1 MEFSSLPRLVQEM
14 GGYEDVAIDQ
24 FGRELP
30 ICDLAEGFIPEAT
43 QRAIGILRSSAMQTG
58 MVPALHKVGF
68 EKVKIPKDIYA
79 R

>member
-1 MEFSSLPRLVQEM
+1 M
-14 GGYEDVAIDQ
+14 GGYEDVVIDQ

-30 ICDLAEGFIPEAT
+30 ICDLGQGFIPKAT
-43 QRAIGILRSSAMQTG
+43 QRAVGILRASASQTR

>member
-1 MEFSSLPRLVQEM
+1 MTSINQSQ
-14 GGYEDVAIDQ
+14 
-24 FGRELP
+24 
-30 ICDLAEGFIPEAT
+30 GFIPKAT
-43 QRAIGILRSSAMQTG
+43 QRAVGILRASASQTR